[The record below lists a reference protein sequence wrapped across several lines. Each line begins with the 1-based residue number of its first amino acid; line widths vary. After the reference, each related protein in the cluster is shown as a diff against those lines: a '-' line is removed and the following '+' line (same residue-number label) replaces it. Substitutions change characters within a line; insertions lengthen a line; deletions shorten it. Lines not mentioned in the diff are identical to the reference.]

1 MSSSPYRRFTVEIQN
16 GNLAMA
22 LAVLCIVYLCY
33 VHIKPHLTKHVL
45 YCYLKLSVFLG
56 IVQSVTFENSKK

>member
-1 MSSSPYRRFTVEIQN
+1 MSSSPYRRFTVEIEN

-33 VHIKPHLTKHVL
+33 VHIKPQLTKHVL
-45 YCYLKLSVFLG
+45 YCYLK
-56 IVQSVTFENSKK
+56 